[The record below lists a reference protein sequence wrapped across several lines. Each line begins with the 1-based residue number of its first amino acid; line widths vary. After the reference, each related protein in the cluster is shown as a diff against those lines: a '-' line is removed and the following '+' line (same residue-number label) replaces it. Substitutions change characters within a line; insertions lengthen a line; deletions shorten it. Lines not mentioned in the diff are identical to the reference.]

1 MFKQK
6 LGTILQIIK
15 FGLVGVS
22 NTLVDFAVLNLLT
35 WTTKIYS
42 GNWIILFNIAS
53 FTAAVINSYIW
64 NKYWTFKKKQR
75 SDTAQE
81 FSKFLFVSIIGA
93 VINSGIV
100 YTVTTYI
107 DPLFDLSSG
116 LWVNVAKILAT
127 GVALVWNF
135 VGYKFWAFKE
145 NNNEKSKE
153 EKNLNK

>member
-1 MFKQK
+1 MLKEK
-6 LGTILQIIK
+6 LGTILQVIK

-35 WTTKIYS
+35 WATKIYS

-64 NKYWTFKKKQR
+64 NKYWTFKKREKG
-75 SDTAQE
+75 DAAQE

-100 YTVTTYI
+100 FSITTYI
-107 DPLFDLSSG
+107 DPLFNLSSG

-135 VGYKFWAFKE
+135 VGYKFWAFKA
-145 NNNEKSKE
+145 NNNKPIKE
-153 EKNLNK
+153 DKNLKE